1 MSSFDDVAWTKTL
14 CHAKLLRSLR
24 SPSMIALFP
33 VACDHGLNYDSKGA
47 FMESCIGCVDTM
59 PSRIRYYS
67 GRSTSYCTQI
77 RVGSD
82 FTLTYF
88 FRSWA
93 LTYSSR
99 AWNWDSPNDA
109 IGCPH
114 AWTNVDV
121 ASFGFSFTGAR
132 LQIYLPRRPDG
143 GGDLLL
149 QVDKE
154 SHIISLNDTFYT
166 CNNVIYDGVDM
177 PYGEHTVYA
186 EFVKYLPDE
195 TLSVWKLQYIV
206 LDEQVSTS
214 LTTITTLPITTPRP
228 ISTPTRSSTSSTIS
242 SSGAVHPNP
251 TKPPLNVGSIVGG
264 VLGGVAFLII
274 ISHHY
279 TSVEEKSRHT

>member
-1 MSSFDDVAWTKTL
+1 MTPRVRLWNLVLVAWIL
-14 CHAKLLRSLR
+14 CHPGSAVTVVEV
-24 SPSMIALFP
+24 PHTALKY
-33 VACDHGLNYDSKGA
+33 G
-47 FMESCIGCVDTM
+47 
-59 PSRIRYYS
+59 
-67 GRSTSYCTQI
+67 
-77 RVGSD
+77 
-82 FTLTYF
+82 
-88 FRSWA
+88 
-93 LTYSSR
+93 R

-114 AWTNVDV
+114 AWTNIDV

-149 QVDKE
+149 QVDQE

-195 TLSVWKLQYIV
+195 TLSVWKLQYTV
-206 LDEQVSTS
+206 PDEQVLTS

-242 SSGAVHPNP
+242 SSGVVDPNP

-274 ISHHY
+274 ICAFPSLY
-279 TSVEEKSRHT
+279 ERRRKIAAYMKRKLDIIFYRCR